1 KLLDFGLAKR
11 PAGAAAAALASLAT
25 QPDTAT
31 AQGTMLGTL
40 QYMAPEQLQG
50 LPADAR
56 TDIFAFGEIVFE
68 MVTGRRAFEGQTQA
82 SVIAKILEVD
92 PPAMST
98 TGAISPPSLDR
109 VVQRCLA
116 KDPDARWQ
124 SARDIVLELRWI
136 SDTIARPDTSA
147 SGLRQTR
154 GRGWLPWAIAASAF
168 LLAGAAWTFRPVA
181 TPTSRPVMRFDI
193 TLPQDM
199 SLEDWRGG

>member
-1 KLLDFGLAKR
+1 
-11 PAGAAAAALASLAT
+11 
-25 QPDTAT
+25 
-31 AQGTMLGTL
+31 MLGTL

-50 LPADAR
+50 RPVDAR
-56 TDIFAFGEIVFE
+56 TDIFALGEIIFE

-98 TGAISPPSLDR
+98 TGAISPPPLDR

-136 SDTIARPDTSA
+136 SDAIARPDTSA
-147 SGLRQTR
+147 S
-154 GRGWLPWAIAASAF
+154 
-168 LLAGAAWTFRPVA
+168 
-181 TPTSRPVMRFDI
+181 
-193 TLPQDM
+193 
-199 SLEDWRGG
+199 